1 MNSKNVYY
9 NIRDDTTV
17 SSINGIREV
26 SNDRPLYTD
35 LCGRRVVKPSKGICI
50 RSTGMA
56 DGNIKSAKTVV
67 HSMWL

>member
-9 NIRDDTTV
+9 NICDGTTV
-17 SSINGIREV
+17 SIINGIREI
-26 SNDRPLYTD
+26 SNDRLFYTD
-35 LCGRRVVKPSKGICI
+35 LHGRRVVKPSKGICI

-67 HSMWL
+67 HSM